1 LSLGAFLL
9 SKRPPSRRR
18 TFGYYRLE
26 VLAAFANGVI
36 LIVLSILVIFQSW
49 QRFKA
54 PVEIRS
60 LEALG
65 IAIVGLAFNLLTA
78 RELLKADHS
87 HINIRGAFIHVLS
100 DTLGSIGAIIAMA
113 LTYLFNWTEA
123 DAIVS
128 ASIGLMILFTAWRL
142 ISETTNVML
151 EGAPEHLDSDEL
163 RRAIQNL
170 PGIDEVHDLHLWCLS
185 SNQVSFSA
193 HVVSKTATENC
204 LHQEILVQVQN
215 LLKNNFG
222 IQHSTIQIE
231 SENMRDKE
239 STHP

>member
-1 LSLGAFLL
+1 
-9 SKRPPSRRR
+9 
-18 TFGYYRLE
+18 
-26 VLAAFANGVI
+26 
-36 LIVLSILVIFQSW
+36 
-49 QRFKA
+49 
-54 PVEIRS
+54 
-60 LEALG
+60 
-65 IAIVGLAFNLLTA
+65 
-78 RELLKADHS
+78 
-87 HINIRGAFIHVLS
+87 
-100 DTLGSIGAIIAMA
+100 MA
-113 LTYLFNWTEA
+113 LTSLFNWTEA

-231 SENMRDKE
+231 SENMRDEE